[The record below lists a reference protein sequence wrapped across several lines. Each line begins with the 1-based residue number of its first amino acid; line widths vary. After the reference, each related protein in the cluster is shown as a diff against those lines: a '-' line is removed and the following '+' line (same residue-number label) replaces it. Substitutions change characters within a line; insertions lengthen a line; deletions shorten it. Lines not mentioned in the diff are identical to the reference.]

1 MGRNC
6 PLQLSNFQT
15 KRFYQLKGRD
25 FNMKKLI
32 QLIIRLFGNKK
43 VIDLD
48 NDGKIE
54 TLREEVAG
62 VFSQFKRM
70 SDKLTE
76 VNVQLEEVISEEEL
90 AKVVEREQLER
101 IIEEA
106 NRKLA
111 ESDKR
116 IEKASAEINA
126 NEKLK
131 EKVSEFIV

>member
-1 MGRNC
+1 
-6 PLQLSNFQT
+6 
-15 KRFYQLKGRD
+15 
-25 FNMKKLI
+25 MKKLI
-32 QLIIRLFGNKK
+32 QLVLRLFGNKK

-62 VFSQFKRM
+62 VFSQFRRM

-76 VNVQLEEVISEEEL
+76 VNEQLDDVIAEEEL
-90 AKVVEREQLER
+90 AKEVEREQLER

-116 IEKASAEINA
+116 IEKASAEKQA
-126 NEKLK
+126 NSKLQ